1 MITKLEITGFKSFRD
16 FSIEFSP
23 FTVIAGKNASG
34 KSNLFDALELLSRCA
49 DYDFRTAFPERRG
62 TIAEQFTLLDGDT
75 HCDRMSFAVELLIE
89 RSVKDNWG
97 RMAELNCPRLR
108 YELEISLGKD
118 PQGFETLIMEHE
130 QLFKIPMDSDQ
141 WAKSYIGEKSEQK
154 QIWKV
159 LKSGGT
165 KVPFIQTTVE
175 QGVKVI
181 KVRQDGVSGNKRT
194 FFADKVSRTILSSI
208 DTVDFPHIFAVREEL
223 RNWRFMQLNPDALRQ
238 PTKQDAKLSY
248 DISHEGENLAAALYR
263 IKTTDDYSI
272 IAISRLLNKFLPEY
286 TKVEVV
292 NDTINKQ
299 FVIELTSKDNKIFS
313 SRVLSEGTLRLL
325 ALCIMQYDDTYRG
338 LLCFE
343 EPENGIHPQRI
354 KTMIQLLEDMTID
367 VLDDHPILRQVIV
380 NTHSPNFISH
390 LTKDSNNKNV
400 SVWLSKMIPYV
411 IEESGLKQVIRC
423 SRITPV
429 TNIPTRSLFGQQ
441 DDKITTLDLAD
452 YLS

>member
-16 FSIEFSP
+16 FTIEFSP

-49 DYDFRTAFPERRG
+49 DYDLRTAFPERRG
-62 TIAEQFTLLDGDT
+62 TIAEQFTLLDNDT
-75 HCDRMSFAVELLIE
+75 HCDRMSFAVELLLE
-89 RSVKDNWG
+89 RTVKDNWG
-97 RMAELNCPRLR
+97 RVAELNCPRLR

-118 PQGFETLIMEHE
+118 PQGFETLILERE
-130 QLFKIPMDSDQ
+130 QLSKISMDSDQ
-141 WAKSYIGEKSEQK
+141 WTKYYIGSKPDKK

-165 KVPFIQTTVE
+165 KTPFIQTDID

-181 KVRQDGVSGNKRT
+181 TVRQDGTQGNKRT
-194 FFADKVSRTILSSI
+194 FFANKVSRTVLSSI
-208 DTVDFPHIFAVREEL
+208 ETVDFPHIFAVREEL

-263 IKTTDDYSI
+263 IKTKDDYSI

-286 TKVEVV
+286 TSVDVV
-292 NDTINKQ
+292 NDTVNKQ
-299 FVIELTSKDNKIFS
+299 FVIELTSKDNKVFS

-354 KTMIQLLEDMTID
+354 QTMIQLLEDMTID
-367 VLDDHPILRQVIV
+367 IMDDQPILRQVIV
-380 NTHSPNFISH
+380 NTHSPNFIAH

-400 SVWLSKMIPYV
+400 SVWLSKMIPC
-411 IEESGLKQVIRC
+411 IIGESGSKQVIRC

-429 TNIPTRSLFGQQ
+429 ANTPSRSLFGTQ
-441 DDKITTLDLAD
+441 DVKVTTLDLAD